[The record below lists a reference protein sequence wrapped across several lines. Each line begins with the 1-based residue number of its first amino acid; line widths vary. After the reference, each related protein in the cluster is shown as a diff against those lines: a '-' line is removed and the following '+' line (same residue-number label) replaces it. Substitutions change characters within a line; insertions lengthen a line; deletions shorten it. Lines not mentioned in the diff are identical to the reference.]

1 MQRCAKLCAQA
12 GLVTLLV
19 GLSAAAQAQFLIVG
33 DDNKL
38 HWDDAGKPV
47 FTEPGKDEVVIVDI
61 KNREQP
67 RIVASLP
74 LTNTIIGPPTNLA
87 VTPDES
93 LALVAN
99 SLNYESNSSGG
110 WKPVPD
116 NKIYVIDLRATPPA
130 LIATVE
136 VGKQPSGMAVNKAG
150 NLALV
155 ADRADNAV
163 TVLTISGKEVK
174 PVQTMALGD
183 TVSAVA
189 ITPDGNHALVT
200 KHAAHKVAWLDIDG
214 QTVTYNKRD
223 IAVGSW
229 PYNVQITFDGRFA
242 LTANQGNSGVADGG
256 VGSVSV
262 VDLKADPPRLVDY
275 VTVNPLPEG
284 LGVSPTAPLAIAVSI
299 NGSGTAPKGA
309 WFEHPYALL
318 DVISTAGGHVRKVG
332 AVKAGRLPEGIAFS
346 PEGKYVY
353 VGNFSDSNL
362 QIFKVD
368 GDTLRETGKVLKLPG
383 HPASVRG
390 NTP

>member
-1 MQRCAKLCAQA
+1 MRGCTRFAAMA
-12 GLVTLLV
+12 TLLL
-19 GLSAAAQAQFLIVG
+19 GFSASAHAQFLIIG

-38 HWDDAGKPV
+38 HWDDAGKPA

-67 RIVASLP
+67 KIVASLP

-87 VTPDES
+87 ITPDES

-99 SLNYESNSSGG
+99 SLNYESNGSGG

-116 NKIYVIDLRATPPA
+116 NKIFVIDLKATPPQQ
-130 LIATVE
+130 IATVE
-136 VGKQPSGMAVNKAG
+136 VGKQPSGMAINKAG
-150 NLALV
+150 TLALV

-163 TVLTISGKEVK
+163 TVLMIGGKEVK
-174 PVQTMALGD
+174 PVQTIALGD

-189 ITPDGNHALVT
+189 ITPDGKHALVT
-200 KHAAHKVAWLDIDG
+200 KHAAHKVALLDIDG
-214 QTVTYNKRD
+214 QSVSYNKKD

-229 PYNVQITFDGRFA
+229 PYNVQITADGRFA
-242 LTANQGNSGVADGG
+242 LTANQGNSGVGDGG

-262 VDLKADPPRLVDY
+262 IDLKADPPRLVDY
-275 VTVNPLPEG
+275 VTVDPLPEG

-309 WFEHPYALL
+309 WFANPNSLL
-318 DVISTAGGHVRKVG
+318 DVLSNAGGHVRKVG

-368 GDTLRETGKVLKLPG
+368 GDTLRDTGKVLKLPG
-383 HPASVRG
+383 HPASMRG